1 MDVRFSKT
9 KWILMLLS
17 LVIQSTV
24 GISLSLTCIWAHKVK
39 MIVLIGEANAEFFF
53 YFAVGGFI
61 INMIILGT
69 SFLSLTTHVA
79 DLIVARHRENR
90 RRLLYQNN
98 DSRTYGAFG
107 YYSLV

>member
-9 KWILMLLS
+9 KWILMLLT
-17 LVIQSTV
+17 LVIQSTL
-24 GISLSLTCIWAHKVK
+24 GISLSLSCVWAHKVK
-39 MIVLIGEANAEFFF
+39 LILLVGESNAEFFF

-79 DLIVARHRENR
+79 DLIVTRQRENR
-90 RRLLYQNN
+90 RRLLYQDNE
-98 DSRTYGAFG
+98 SRTYGAFG